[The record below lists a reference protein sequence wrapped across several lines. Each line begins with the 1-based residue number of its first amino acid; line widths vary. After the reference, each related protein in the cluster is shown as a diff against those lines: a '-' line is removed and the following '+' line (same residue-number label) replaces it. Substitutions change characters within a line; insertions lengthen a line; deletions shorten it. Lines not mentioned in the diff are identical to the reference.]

1 MKRSNTPFGLLGV
14 CGIVALTLSLTLL
27 SAGNLAAQE
36 KGATKLMKRITA
48 YQDVAN
54 LQDGDTVAMACPKCK
69 TITLTIIK
77 TEKGH
82 IKTATPGQE
91 HLCPGCEQKFVVV
104 GEGKGKHDVVTHVC
118 KKCGSKDAF
127 CCVLRQG
134 EEATKGMEQK
144 LDVAPLK

>member
-1 MKRSNTPFGLLGV
+1 MKP
-14 CGIVALTLSLTLL
+14 
-27 SAGNLAAQE
+27 
-36 KGATKLMKRITA
+36 ITSW
-48 YQDVAN
+48 QDVSG
-54 LQDGDTVAMACPKCK
+54 LKDSDSVAMACPKCK
-69 TITLTIIK
+69 TITLTFIK

-82 IKTATPGQE
+82 IKTTTPGQE

-134 EEATKGMEQK
+134 GESTKGMDQK